1 MGQVGRPNGAS
12 WEGPKDAE
20 SSGID
25 HFRFP
30 IIIYNIKIM
39 RAKMWFSAVD
49 CAPADN
55 LLAPFDVSNPADE
68 QTFL

>member
-1 MGQVGRPNGAS
+1 MRQVGRPNGAS

-20 SSGID
+20 SPGVD
-25 HFRFP
+25 NFRFP

-39 RAKMWFSAVD
+39 RAKMWISAVD

-55 LLAPFDVSNPADE
+55 LLASFDVSNPADE
-68 QTFL
+68 QTIL